1 MKKRVLIDLRF
12 LRNLYYGFGQL
23 CYNYGKYLEANPI
36 EDLDITVL
44 VPEQYVGKFG
54 PHVKYLK
61 LNPLYKLFPFL
72 MPRFD
77 VWHSVTQS
85 PRYFSIEEGCSR
97 VMTIHDLNFMYD
109 PISDE
114 KKQRKLK
121 RLQDFIDMSDR
132 ITVISNFTKEE
143 VARDLDLSKKNVVV
157 NYVGL
162 RDITKDPEEKPDFVD
177 DGRQFFFTIGQ
188 VVLKKNFHV
197 LVEMMALM
205 PEYDLYISGQEVG
218 DYGDQIRAMIED
230 KGLKNVFLTGPI
242 SNENKV
248 WLYRNCYAFVFPSKF
263 EGFGIPV
270 IDGMRFEKPV
280 FSSQLTSLKEIGDRY
295 AYFWNNFEP
304 EHMCDVV
311 KNNIDEF
318 YANPELMKA
327 AKEYADS
334 YTIERHFENYLDI
347 YRSLPKKSRSIW
359 KTLKNYIVFL
369 RN

>member
-23 CYNYGKYLEANPI
+23 CYNYGKYLEENPI

-44 VPEQYVGKFG
+44 VPEQFVGKFG
-54 PHVKYLK
+54 KNIKYLK
-61 LNPLYKLFPFL
+61 LNSLYKVFPFL

-85 PRYFSIEEGCSR
+85 PRYFSVEEGCSR

-109 PISDE
+109 NISME
-114 KKQRKLK
+114 KKKRKLK
-121 RLQDFIDMSDR
+121 RLQDFIDMSDQ

-143 VARDLDLSKKNVVV
+143 VARDLDLSKKNVTV

-162 RDITKDPEEKPDFVD
+162 RDITKDPEEKPTFVSSD
-177 DGRQFFFTIGQ
+177 RPFFFTIGQ
-188 VVLKKNFHV
+188 VVPKKNFHV
-197 LVEMMALM
+197 LVGMMALM

-218 DYGDQIRAMIED
+218 DYGNQIRAMIEE

-248 WLYRNCYAFVFPSKF
+248 WMYRNCRAFVFPSKF
-263 EGFGIPV
+263 EGFGIPIV
-270 IDGMRFEKPV
+270 DGMRFEKPV
-280 FSSQLTSLKEIGDRY
+280 FSSQLTSLKEIGDQY
-295 AYFWNNFEP
+295 AYFWENFEP
-304 EHMCDVV
+304 EHMRDVI
-311 KNNIDEF
+311 KNNIDAF

-327 AKEYADS
+327 AKDYADS
-334 YTIERHFENYLDI
+334 YTIERHFQNYLEI
-347 YRSLPKKSRSIW
+347 YRSLSQKPRSMW